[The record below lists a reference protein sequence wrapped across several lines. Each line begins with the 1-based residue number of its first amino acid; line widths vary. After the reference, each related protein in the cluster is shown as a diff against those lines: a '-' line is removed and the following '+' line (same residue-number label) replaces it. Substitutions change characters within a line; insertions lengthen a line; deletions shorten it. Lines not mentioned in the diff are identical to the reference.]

1 MKFYRITSKLAVFRK
16 FLTFSFNT
24 LSRTSL
30 ILYCFN
36 DHSAKICKEA
46 AGISGDKSILVKHWY
61 QLFAN
66 ELSVECLK

>member
-1 MKFYRITSKLAVFRK
+1 MFSSKRSFMKFYRITTKLAVFRK

-36 DHSAKICKEA
+36 DDLAKICKEA
-46 AGISGDKSILVKHWY
+46 ADI
-61 QLFAN
+61 
-66 ELSVECLK
+66 